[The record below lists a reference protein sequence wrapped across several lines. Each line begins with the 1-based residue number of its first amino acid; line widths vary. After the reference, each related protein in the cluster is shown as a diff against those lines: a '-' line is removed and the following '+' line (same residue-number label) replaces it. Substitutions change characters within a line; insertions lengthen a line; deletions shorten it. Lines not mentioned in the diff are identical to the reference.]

1 MSGRLPGRF
10 ADLPS
15 PREVRGDGSPRGI
28 AAAICP
34 PAPLLAPELTGL
46 DPVIPELR
54 QACAA
59 AAERVVKA
67 GPEVIAVVG
76 PGRRTAVWPADGRL
90 DLAAFGPTL
99 GLRGGPVPGGPVL
112 GGPVL
117 GGPVLGPTPGG
128 SVSAGPPLPLP
139 LGLGA
144 RLLDEAGYSGP
155 RLLQSVHSGEPA
167 VACLRLGAGL
177 RTMSDRVG
185 LLVMADGSACRSL
198 RAPGYLDPRAAAFD
212 AVIADAVRS
221 GDLAPLR
228 AMDADLARE
237 LLVASRPGWQVL
249 AGAMPGRAA
258 STEVLYEADPF
269 GVFYLVAWLAGE

>member
-1 MSGRLPGRF
+1 M
-10 ADLPS
+10 
-15 PREVRGDGSPRGI
+15 I
-28 AAAICP
+28 AGVAICP
-34 PAPLLAPELTGL
+34 PAPLLARELTGL

-59 AAERVVKA
+59 AGERLVGS

-90 DLAAFGPTL
+90 NLAAFGPAL
-99 GLRGGPVPGGPVL
+99 GNGEALTGPL
-112 GGPVL
+112 
-117 GGPVLGPTPGG
+117 
-128 SVSAGPPLPLP
+128 LPLP

-144 RLLDEAGYSGP
+144 RLLDEAGYTGP

-167 VACLRLGAGL
+167 AACLRLGADL
-177 RTMSDRVG
+177 RTLADRVG

-212 AVIADAVRS
+212 AVIEGAVRS
-221 GDLAPLR
+221 GDLGPLR
-228 AMDADLARE
+228 AMDHGLARE
-237 LLVASRPGWQVL
+237 LLAAGRPGWQVL
-249 AGAMPGRAA
+249 AGAMPDRAP

-269 GVFYLVAWLAGE
+269 GVFYLVAWLAGGLAPVLSRPG

>member
-1 MSGRLPGRF
+1 
-10 ADLPS
+10 LPS
-15 PREVRGDGSPRGI
+15 PRGGRGDGSPWGI
-28 AAAICP
+28 TAAICP
-34 PAPLLAPELTGL
+34 PAPLLARELTGL

-59 AAERVVKA
+59 AAERLVKA

-90 DLAAFGPTL
+90 DLAAFGPAL
-99 GLRGGPVPGGPVL
+99 GTRGGSVPGGPVL
-112 GGPVL
+112 GGPV
-117 GGPVLGPTPGG
+117 PGG
-128 SVSAGPPLPLP
+128 SVSGGPPLPLP

-167 VACLRLGAGL
+167 AACLRVGAGL

-228 AMDADLARE
+228 AMDSDLAGE
-237 LLVASRPGWQVL
+237 LLVTSRPGWQVL
-249 AGAMPGRAA
+249 AGAMPGRAP